1 MSIYTGQ
8 STNNYGDIKL
18 GNKSFNYVIHNN
30 IVIWPPLTNY
40 LFWYQQAEEPSVS
53 SSRAYSFAAK
63 EEDFTLYI
71 RSTDSTY
78 RKAYNFKIVDCPD
91 WLIINNGSELVT
103 IDPSFVPDQEK
114 CDVKL
119 SCHINSNPSKESR
132 TESVKF
138 VQLNDDYTET
148 GATFSISFT
157 QSFDYAS
164 GKPDYTSNRDDW
176 VNAEFYTDESFT
188 IRTYEY
194 TGASQTNGSTTVYFL
209 IRGTVS
215 TIAGET
221 SETLFGENG
230 ETLTVDD
237 IIVSTIAP
245 EDGQS
250 EYIKDVSSVV
260 YLGSGHWK
268 ATINWKDN
276 TSSSGGVE
284 YSIDNVEFSPK
295 KAPAEGGEQV
305 VTFDIYQSSDAGD
318 RQVYLWIHVPES
330 SDYDGYGYGGDI
342 ILKQDGGN
350 HSEKTAFGDEY
361 MIAGEYGAMNQIYNP
376 NWQSDGTVDD
386 AWFKIKYDSTFKKYK
401 TTVTWYPQT
410 TTNTYSIKLK
420 EDSFSVDSTGTNT
433 HTLNFNIYKVEG
445 SADERKNELA
455 VCFIEGE
462 HGVWEKVGSP
472 IGLVDGITQEGIEG
486 GTTTQIINQ
495 NDGAVS
501 ISDNSSWIHT
511 NIFPFFG
518 SNGTWEWT
526 YKVDANPK
534 SDSGYK
540 ISELSYPSSVAATAG
555 TYSVRFKVT
564 SGESNSNERVYNYA
578 IKYTPNASN
587 EASVSANYRISQS
600 GSTDAQNTA
609 YHDDIPSS
617 SFTTNISNLK
627 YASVN
632 TSSHIYTF
640 TLTTTDNNNY
650 DSSNIV
656 STSITNTNMSLSS
669 DAPTQVVDDNDEVSE
684 YLVNFTMTAVGY
696 NYYKGVSKDISFTIL
711 LSSHSTSV
719 SGSITQLGK
728 DSVQASSTT
737 TITSV
742 DSSKISFKTDD
753 TNIEAGL
760 RSIKWNSSNSRF
772 DGVLYF
778 TPYDETDN
786 YEFDASVNGSY
797 ADTVYLPN
805 TAGTY
810 KLYACWTYDISSTKV
825 TISGYYDN
833 ALKDLHTY
841 PIPYTGDESY
851 FDEYNID
858 WYYLDPAP
866 DAFFNYYND
875 ASISVD
881 KNTST
886 SRLSAELTFET
897 LSCPEDFQKT
907 ITIIQEAAESYEYTY
922 KQTDAVYIDYKDGK
936 VISGSVTIKCSRSD
950 GTIPDIQ
957 INSITSGF
965 SVVTT
970 SKNSDGY
977 TIIVTSSRNKTS
989 ATACVVSIGIL
1000 DQDQLLLVG
1009 SLDANT
1015 YQYGYNFALN
1025 PTSYTFT
1032 KSSTYSQFATIK
1044 STKELPGGESST
1056 LDYSYVSS
1064 ASWLSFSGGRF
1075 VASGTSTT
1083 QRTGYVTFTQEYTGL
1098 TVSFAGT
1105 QTGYSDADFSTT
1117 SLDLYVENSTIDV
1130 NSVTFTSKINNTA
1143 APPSAKWDSSTISGT
1158 LSITNNGSG
1167 SYTVKV
1173 TNYGVLSG
1181 KTAKTSSITIS
1192 NSSGTLGTISVTQHA
1207 LFFSASSS
1215 TNQSSGS
1222 ITLGSATN
1230 SQSSLTIYNYIDGS
1244 TDTTHLGT
1252 ASGFSSV
1259 YFTIIAISSSSVTA
1273 RTDTDNTTGS
1283 PITATCTVNQRCG
1296 GVNTGLSFDILLS
1309 QSSVSGSIST
1319 SAIDFNYDTSVYRS
1333 VSGSGTITAQVTSGS
1348 SWLSTSVSG
1357 STVTFTAKG
1366 GNSSYLNA
1374 NNAAVLYGS
1383 SISPY
1388 TGAVTV
1394 YCDGTS
1400 IGTISCTQHSFA
1412 LNTKALTLSPDAQS
1426 ISVVTSSYK
1435 DKTSGH
1441 GYSLST
1447 TSTAWILDS
1456 CTRVNANTSGNYRTG
1471 YVTIKQNDSLLTQMV
1486 KIVQNGYSINSS
1498 ISSGSAIHFYTEGDG
1513 TKTSTMTLNTITESG
1528 TTSSSPTFTI
1538 SNSASWLSVSQS
1550 GSTISFT
1557 PNWSSMSSTKNNTG
1571 GYKVYTGSSS
1581 LSTTVTISYQGIA
1594 LASFTVYV
1602 HSFQFSISP
1611 TSISGP
1617 AGTISVTSTMDGS
1630 TSTKYEITTGMSLE
1644 TSSTTGTGINSSSV
1658 TFYNTKIT
1666 GSSPNSKVYL
1676 TQYTSSLQLTL
1687 TQDYTSSSWTAHN
1700 S

>member
-8 STNNYGDIKL
+8 STNNCGDIKL

-30 IVIWPPLTNY
+30 IVIWPPVTNY

-53 SSRAYSFAAK
+53 SSRAYSFTAK

-78 RKAYNFKIVDCPD
+78 EKAYNFKIVDCPD
-91 WLIINNGSELVT
+91 WLTINNGSELVT

-114 CDVKL
+114 GDVKL
-119 SCHINSNPSKESR
+119 SCHINSNSSKESR
-132 TESVKF
+132 TKSVKF

-148 GATFSISFT
+148 GATFSISFN

-164 GKPDYTSNRDDW
+164 GKPDYHGDFDDW
-176 VNAEFYTDESFT
+176 VNTEFYTDESFA
-188 IRTYEY
+188 IRTYY
-194 TGASQTNGSTTVYFL
+194 YYAGASQTNGSTTVYFL

-237 IIVSTIAP
+237 IIVSTIFP

-250 EYIKDVSSVV
+250 EYIKDVSSVM

-276 TSSSGGVE
+276 TSSSSNVE

-295 KAPAEGGEQV
+295 IAPAEGGEQV
-305 VTFDIYQSSDAGD
+305 VAFDIYQSSDASD
-318 RQVYLWIHVPES
+318 RQVYLWVHVPES
-330 SDYDGYGYGGDI
+330 SDYDGSGIGGDI

-361 MIAGEYGAMNQIYNP
+361 TIVGEYGNMNEIYNP
-376 NWQSDGTVDD
+376 NWQSDGTDGE
-386 AWFKIKYDSTFKKYK
+386 AWFKVKYDSTLKKYK
-401 TTVTWYPQT
+401 TTVTWFPQT

-420 EDSFSVDSTGTNT
+420 EDSFSIDSAGTNT

-445 SADERKNELA
+445 SANSRENVLR
-455 VCFIEGE
+455 VFIEGE
-462 HGVWEKVGSP
+462 HGVWGAVKN
-472 IGLVDGITQEGIEG
+472 IGEVHGITQEGIEG
-486 GTTTQIINQ
+486 GTTTQIVNQ
-495 NDGAVS
+495 NNGTIS

-511 NIFPFFG
+511 NISPAFG
-518 SNGTWEWT
+518 ANGTWEWT
-526 YKVDANPK
+526 FGVDANPK

-540 ISELSYPSSVAATAG
+540 ISGLTYPSTVSATGG
-555 TYSVRFKVT
+555 TYSVKFQVT

-609 YHDDIPSS
+609 YHDDIASS
-617 SFTTNISNLK
+617 SFTTSISNLK
-627 YASVN
+627 YASVD
-632 TSSHIYTF
+632 TSSHYYTF

-656 STSITNTNMSLSS
+656 STSIASTNMSLSG
-669 DAPTQVVDDNDEVSE
+669 DAPTQVIDDNDEVSE
-684 YLVNFTMTAVGY
+684 YLVDFTLTAIGY

-711 LSSHSTSV
+711 LASYNTSG

-728 DSVQASSTT
+728 DNVQASSTT

-778 TPYDETDN
+778 TPYDETNN

-810 KLYACWTYDISSTKV
+810 KLNAYWTYDISSTKV

-833 ALKDLHTY
+833 AIRDSHVY

-858 WYYLDPAP
+858 WDYVDVVP
-866 DAFFNYYND
+866 DAFFHPKG

-886 SRLSAELTFET
+886 SELSSFIEFET
-897 LSCPEDFQKT
+897 LSCPTKGT
-907 ITIIQEAAESYEYTY
+907 TRVYIIQYGAESYEYTF
-922 KQTDAVYIDYKDGK
+922 KQTNATYIDYKDGK
-936 VISGSVTIKCSRSD
+936 VISGSITIKCSRSD
-950 GTIPDIQ
+950 GTIPNIE

-977 TIIVTSSRNKTS
+977 TIIVTSSGNKTS
-989 ATACVVSIGIL
+989 ATTCVVSIGIV
-1000 DQDQLLLVG
+1000 DQDSLSLVG
-1009 SLDANT
+1009 SLDINT
-1015 YQYGYNFALN
+1015 YQYGYNFTLS
-1025 PTSYTFT
+1025 PTSHTFT

-1044 STKELPGGESST
+1044 STKESPGGGSST

-1064 ASWLSFSGGRF
+1064 AKWLSFSGGRF
-1075 VASGTSTT
+1075 VASGTSST

-1117 SLDLYVENSTIDV
+1117 SLDLYVENSNIEV
-1130 NSVTFTSKINNTA
+1130 NSVTFSSKINNA
-1143 APPSAKWDSSTISGT
+1143 AASPSAKWDSSTISGT

-1167 SYTVKV
+1167 SYTIKV

-1181 KTAKTSSITIS
+1181 KTAKTSTITIS
-1192 NSSGTLGTISVTQHA
+1192 NSGGTLGTISVTQHA

-1252 ASGFSSV
+1252 VSDFSSV

-1273 RTDTDNTTGS
+1273 CADTDNTTGS
-1283 PITATCTVNQRCG
+1283 LITATCTVNQRCG
-1296 GVNTGLSFDILLS
+1296 GVNTGLSFDISLS
-1309 QSSVSGSIST
+1309 QSGVSGSIST

-1333 VSGSGTITAQVTSGS
+1333 VSGSGTITARVTSGS

-1388 TGAVTV
+1388 TGTVRV

-1412 LNTKALTLSPDAQS
+1412 LNTKTLTLSPDAQS

-1456 CTRVNANTSGNYRTG
+1456 CTRINANTSGNYRTG
-1471 YVTIKQNDSLLTQMV
+1471 YVTVKQNDSLLTQMV

-1513 TKTSTMTLNTITESG
+1513 TKTSTVTLNTITESG

-1557 PNWSSMSSTKNNTG
+1557 PNWSSMSSTTNNTK
-1571 GYKVYTGSSS
+1571 GYKVYTGTSA
-1581 LSTTVTISYQGIA
+1581 LSTTITISYQGIA
-1594 LASFTVYV
+1594 SASFTVYV

-1630 TSTKYEITTGMSLE
+1630 TSTKYEITTGLSLE
-1644 TSSTTGTGINSSSV
+1644 TSSTTGSGINSSSV

-1666 GSSPNSKVYL
+1666 GSSPNSKAYL

-1687 TQDYTSSSWTAHN
+1687 TQDYASSSWTAHN